1 MKNDNYNNMI
11 ENLSRV
17 VLKASKDM
25 AKIVE
30 EINLEA
36 PLEALKTFAEF
47 LQNIPDDI
55 KDTILFGKVQDLKNI
70 NLRYEDVVWIVE
82 DFGLI
87 YTEEKWQGML
97 KSEHNKSDLHQ
108 YIAKTILSTSM
119 EKREKLT
126 ILLAHIEPLI
136 YETLEISKIKNMRL
150 KPAVKK
156 VSVEDNEGMSAE
168 SIGKIYVLAV
178 MYIIFAN
185 TDAYTDEIDKRIPF
199 RNNILHNGI
208 VMYSDEDIDVAYELL
223 LGLIEILITV
233 EEQLQEQYCADE
245 M

>member
-1 MKNDNYNNMI
+1 M
-11 ENLSRV
+11 SRV
-17 VLKASKDM
+17 VLKASEGM

-30 EINLEA
+30 GINVTA
-36 PLEALKTFAEF
+36 PLETLKAFAKF

-70 NLRYEDVVWIVE
+70 NLRYEDVIWIVE

-87 YTEEKWQGML
+87 YTEENWQGML
-97 KSEHNKSDLHQ
+97 KSEQNKSDLHQ
-108 YIAKTILSTSM
+108 YIARTILSTSM
-119 EKREKLT
+119 EKREKLI

-136 YETLEISKIKNMRL
+136 YKTLEISKTRNMKVKL
-150 KPAVKK
+150 AVNR
-156 VSVEDNEGMSAE
+156 VSVDNNGGMSAE

-178 MYIIFAN
+178 TYIIFAN

-233 EEQLQEQYCADE
+233 EEQMQEQYCVDE

>member
-1 MKNDNYNNMI
+1 M
-11 ENLSRV
+11 
-17 VLKASKDM
+17 
-25 AKIVE
+25 
-30 EINLEA
+30 
-36 PLEALKTFAEF
+36 
-47 LQNIPDDI
+47 
-55 KDTILFGKVQDLKNI
+55 
-70 NLRYEDVVWIVE
+70 
-82 DFGLI
+82 
-87 YTEEKWQGML
+87 
-97 KSEHNKSDLHQ
+97 HQ

-119 EKREKLT
+119 EKHEKLI

-178 MYIIFAN
+178 TYIIFAN

-208 VMYSDEDIDVAYELL
+208 VMYSDEDIDAAYDLL
-223 LGLIEILITV
+223 LGLIEILITELKNRCKSSIV
-233 EEQLQEQYCADE
+233 SMKCRLCQRECDRT
-245 M
+245 

>member
-30 EINLEA
+30 GINLEA

-55 KDTILFGKVQDLKNI
+55 KDTIFFGKVQDLKNI

-87 YTEEKWQGML
+87 YIEENW
-97 KSEHNKSDLHQ
+97 
-108 YIAKTILSTSM
+108 
-119 EKREKLT
+119 
-126 ILLAHIEPLI
+126 
-136 YETLEISKIKNMRL
+136 
-150 KPAVKK
+150 
-156 VSVEDNEGMSAE
+156 
-168 SIGKIYVLAV
+168 
-178 MYIIFAN
+178 
-185 TDAYTDEIDKRIPF
+185 
-199 RNNILHNGI
+199 
-208 VMYSDEDIDVAYELL
+208 
-223 LGLIEILITV
+223 
-233 EEQLQEQYCADE
+233 
-245 M
+245 

>member
-1 MKNDNYNNMI
+1 M
-11 ENLSRV
+11 SRV
-17 VLKASKDM
+17 VLKASEGM

-30 EINLEA
+30 GINVTASLKALE
-36 PLEALKTFAEF
+36 TFAEF

-55 KDTILFGKVQDLKNI
+55 KDTIFFGKVQDLKNI

-119 EKREKLT
+119 EKREKLI

-136 YETLEISKIKNMRL
+136 YKTLEISKTKNMKL
-150 KPAVKK
+150 KPVVKK
-156 VSVEDNEGMSAE
+156 VSVENNGSMSAE
-168 SIGKIYVLAV
+168 SLGKIYVLAV
-178 MYIIFAN
+178 TYIIFAN

-208 VMYSDEDIDVAYELL
+208 VMYSDEDIGVAYELL

-233 EEQLQEQYCADE
+233 EEQMQEQYCVDE

>member
-30 EINLEA
+30 GINLEA

-55 KDTILFGKVQDLKNI
+55 KDTIFFGKVQDLKNI

-87 YTEEKWQGML
+87 YTEEK
-97 KSEHNKSDLHQ
+97 
-108 YIAKTILSTSM
+108 
-119 EKREKLT
+119 
-126 ILLAHIEPLI
+126 
-136 YETLEISKIKNMRL
+136 
-150 KPAVKK
+150 
-156 VSVEDNEGMSAE
+156 
-168 SIGKIYVLAV
+168 
-178 MYIIFAN
+178 
-185 TDAYTDEIDKRIPF
+185 
-199 RNNILHNGI
+199 
-208 VMYSDEDIDVAYELL
+208 
-223 LGLIEILITV
+223 
-233 EEQLQEQYCADE
+233 
-245 M
+245 